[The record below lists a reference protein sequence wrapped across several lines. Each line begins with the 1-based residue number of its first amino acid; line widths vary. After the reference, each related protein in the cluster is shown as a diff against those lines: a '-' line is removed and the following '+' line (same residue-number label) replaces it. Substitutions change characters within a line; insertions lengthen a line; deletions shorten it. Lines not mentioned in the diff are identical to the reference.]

1 MPMPRRFLPPR
12 TIDEHDETRF
22 IVADSDGQ
30 ELAYVY
36 FEDEPADGPRPSCS
50 ARMRPGASL

>member
-1 MPMPRRFLPPR
+1 MPRRFLPPR